1 MMDRVKTI
9 ALAALA
15 MAALASV
22 GFHQS
27 PTPEPIRQVV
37 TVEAGDTIY
46 GIACRAAD
54 ATGKPERID
63 VNYLAWKIQ
72 HDNHITG
79 PGSIQPGTVLSIN
92 TEKELEPVNEK
103 DN

>member
-1 MMDRVKTI
+1 MDRVKSMV
-9 ALAALA
+9 LAAL
-15 MAALASV
+15 MVAALASV

-27 PTPEPIRQVV
+27 PAPEPIRQVV

-46 GIACRAAD
+46 GIARRAAA
-54 ATGKPERID
+54 ATSKPEQID

-72 HDNHITG
+72 HDNHITD

-92 TEKELEPVNEK
+92 TEG
-103 DN
+103 

>member
-9 ALAALA
+9 ALAALT

-22 GFHQS
+22 HTS
-27 PTPEPIRQVV
+27 TPAPVPIRQIV
-37 TVEAGDTIY
+37 TVESGDTIY
-46 GIACRAAD
+46 GIACRAAA

-72 HDNHITG
+72 TDNHIKD

-92 TEKELEPVNEK
+92 TEG
-103 DN
+103 

>member
-1 MMDRVKTI
+1 MKARVKTI
-9 ALAALA
+9 ALAAFV

-27 PTPEPIRQVV
+27 PAPVPIRQIV
-37 TVEAGDTIY
+37 TVESGDTIY

-72 HDNHITG
+72 HDNHITD

-92 TEKELEPVNEK
+92 TEG
-103 DN
+103 